1 MDRRTFFSMTA
12 TTTAAAALA
21 AAMRP
26 LAATAKEAMSRD
38 LRGMEGQL
46 TRLPSL
52 DVASNQEFL
61 SEVRTWVQRA
71 PDGLMRVART
81 RAREILQENGFS
93 PDAELPA
100 QQVIALME
108 NDPIMMASARAWLST
123 QALSWNGVK
132 QLFDANQE
140 LYLEA
145 LRTAESKGPGSLE
158 LNRSMVVPNYAK
170 HEIHAMRGGYVG
182 DPLGGYVYHYGTNAF
197 YMGDNDQDE
206 IQTAIANVAPVPGDT
221 RVRRILDIGCG
232 VGQTTVALK
241 RRFPDAEVWGID
253 VGGPM
258 VHYAHMRATDLGVD
272 VNFRQGLAEASG
284 FPDGHFDMVV
294 SYILLHEVPNVKNTE
309 IMKEVSRVLRSG
321 GTYYPVDFFTARPAP
336 KGAYRL
342 FHHWWDHRWNN
353 EVWAFEHMSYDL
365 VSDLERFGMA
375 VDRNGPG
382 ASLMGGP
389 VTAPNLFATKRA

>member
-1 MDRRTFFSMTA
+1 
-12 TTTAAAALA
+12 
-21 AAMRP
+21 
-26 LAATAKEAMSRD
+26 
-38 LRGMEGQL
+38 
-46 TRLPSL
+46 
-52 DVASNQEFL
+52 
-61 SEVRTWVQRA
+61 
-71 PDGLMRVART
+71 
-81 RAREILQENGFS
+81 
-93 PDAELPA
+93 
-100 QQVIALME
+100 
-108 NDPIMMASARAWLST
+108 
-123 QALSWNGVK
+123 
-132 QLFDANQE
+132 
-140 LYLEA
+140 
-145 LRTAESKGPGSLE
+145 
-158 LNRSMVVPNYAK
+158 
-170 HEIHAMRGGYVG
+170 
-182 DPLGGYVYHYGTNAF
+182 
-197 YMGDNDQDE
+197 MGDNDQDE

-309 IMKEVSRVLRSG
+309 IMKEVSRLLRSG
-321 GTYYPVDFFTARPAP
+321 GNYYPVDFFTARPAP

-353 EVWAFEHMSYDL
+353 EVWAFEHMEYDL